1 MIKTLAKNYSEE
13 YYEKAL
19 LSREVFMNTKKFDP
33 SFQKLKQMQ
42 SLPLEQKII
51 VSKMRI
57 RQWHEHYEG
66 SVYVGFSGGV
76 DSTVLLHLVRQEFP
90 DVKGVFVN
98 TGLEYPQIVKFV
110 HTLSN
115 IDIIRPKLTYKEVI
129 EKYGYPIISKET
141 SQKIEDVRTTKS
153 EHMRNLRLGK
163 TGSKLGKLSN
173 KWMYLVDAPF
183 KISSRCCDVLKKA
196 PLLKYQRE
204 NKIFPYVGTMAEESF
219 RRQQSYCKHSC
230 NAFNMK
236 EPQSRPLMFWSKN
249 DVLQYLR
256 DYDVDYCKNI
266 YGDIVTD
273 STTGALTTTLAKRT
287 GCTFCM
293 FGVHLEK
300 YPNRF
305 QRMQTENPAL
315 YDYCINKLNLKEPLE
330 YCHIPYDKD
339 DFGNGIQTDIQFDLE
354 D

>member
-1 MIKTLAKNYSEE
+1 M
-13 YYEKAL
+13 
-19 LSREVFMNTKKFDP
+19 
-33 SFQKLKQMQ
+33 
-42 SLPLEQKII
+42 
-51 VSKMRI
+51 
-57 RQWHEHYEG
+57 
-66 SVYVGFSGGV
+66 
-76 DSTVLLHLVRQEFP
+76 RQEFP

-98 TGLEYPQIVKFV
+98 TGLEYPKIVKFV
-110 HTLSN
+110 HSLPN

-129 EKYGYPIISKET
+129 EKYGYPIISKQT
-141 SQKIEDVRTTKS
+141 SQKIQEIRTTKS
-153 EHMRNLRLGK
+153 EHLRNLRLGK
-163 TGSKLGKLSN
+163 LDSKPGKLSN

-183 KISSRCCDVLKKA
+183 KISSRCCDILKKA
-196 PLLKYQRE
+196 PLLKYQRA
-204 NKIFPYVGTMAEESF
+204 NQVFPYVGTMAEESF

-249 DVLQYLR
+249 DVLQYIR
-256 DYDVDYCKNI
+256 DYNIDYCRDV
-266 YGDIVTD
+266 YGDIVADKNTGLLY
-273 STTGALTTTLAKRT
+273 TTSAKRT
-287 GCTFCM
+287 GCAFCM

>member
-1 MIKTLAKNYSEE
+1 
-13 YYEKAL
+13 
-19 LSREVFMNTKKFDP
+19 MNTKKFDP
-33 SFQKLKQMQ
+33 SLQKLKQMQ

-66 SVYVGFSGGV
+66 NVIVSFSGGV
-76 DSTVLLHLVRQEFP
+76 DSTVLLHLVRSVFP
-90 DVKGVFVN
+90 DVKAVFVN
-98 TGLEYPQIVKFV
+98 TGLEYAEIVKFV
-110 HTLSN
+110 RSIPN
-115 IDIIRPKLTYKEVI
+115 VDIIRPKLTYKEVI

-141 SQKIEDVRTTKS
+141 AGKINEIRNTKS
-153 EHMRNLRLGK
+153 EHLRNIRLGNSE
-163 TGSKLGKLSN
+163 SKLSKLSN

-183 KISSRCCDVLKKA
+183 KISNRCCDILKKS
-196 PLLKYQRE
+196 PLLKYEHE
-204 NKIFPYVGTMAEESF
+204 NGLFPYVGTMAEESF
-219 RRQQSYCKHSC
+219 RRQQSYCIHSC

-236 EPQSRPLMFWSKN
+236 DPQSRPLMFWSKN

-256 DYDVDYCKNI
+256 DYNVDYCKNI
-266 YGDIVTD
+266 YGDIVENNI
-273 STTGALTTTLAKRT
+273 TGELTTTRAKRT

-305 QRMQTENPAL
+305 QRMQTEQPAL

-339 DFGNGIQTDIQFDLE
+339 DYSNGIQTSIDFYLE
-354 D
+354 E

>member
-1 MIKTLAKNYSEE
+1 ME
-13 YYEKAL
+13 Y
-19 LSREVFMNTKKFDP
+19 KFNP
-33 SFQKLKQMQ
+33 KVQKLKQMQ
-42 SLPLEQKII
+42 ALSLESKI
-51 VSKMRI
+51 VMSRQRI
-57 RQWHEHYEG
+57 KEWHEHYEG
-66 SVYVGFSGGV
+66 AVCVSFSGGV
-76 DSTVLLHLVRQEFP
+76 DSTVLLHLVRSVFP
-90 DVKGVFVN
+90 DVKAVFCN
-98 TGLEYPQIVKFV
+98 TGLEYPQIVRFV
-110 HTLSN
+110 HRTEN
-115 IDIIRPKLTYKEVI
+115 VEIIRPKLTYKEVI

-141 SQKIEDVRTTKS
+141 SQKIEEIRTTKS
-153 EHMRNLRLGK
+153 EHMLNLRLGK
-163 TGSKLGKLSN
+163 KGSKLDKLSN

-196 PLLKYQRE
+196 PLLKYQKD
-204 NKIFPYVGTMAEESF
+204 NQMFPYVGTMAEESF

-256 DYDVDYCKNI
+256 DYNVDYCKSI
-266 YGDIVTD
+266 YGDIITD
-273 STTGALTTTLAKRT
+273 NTTGLLTTTLAKRT

-293 FGVHLEK
+293 FGVYLEK

-315 YDYCINKLNLKEPLE
+315 YNYCINELNLKQVLE

-339 DFGNGIQTDIQFDLE
+339 DYGMGVQLDFEFE
-354 D
+354 DD

>member
-1 MIKTLAKNYSEE
+1 MKNDFNP
-13 YYEKAL
+13 AL
-19 LSREVFMNTKKFDP
+19 
-33 SFQKLKQMQ
+33 QKLKQMQ
-42 SLPLEQKII
+42 SLSLEQKII
-51 VSKMRI
+51 MSKMRI

-76 DSTVLLHLVRQEFP
+76 DSTVLLHLVRSVYP
-90 DVKGVFVN
+90 DVKAVFVN
-98 TGLEYPQIVKFV
+98 TGLEYPQIVRFV
-110 HTLSN
+110 HN
-115 IDIIRPKLTYKEVI
+115 VENVDIIRPKLTYKEVI
-129 EKYGYPIISKET
+129 EKYGYPVISKET

-196 PLLKYQRE
+196 PLLKYQKE
-204 NKIFPYVGTMAEESF
+204 NQMFPYVGTMAEESL

-256 DYDVDYCKNI
+256 DYNVDYCKSV

>member
-1 MIKTLAKNYSEE
+1 ME
-13 YYEKAL
+13 Y
-19 LSREVFMNTKKFDP
+19 KFNP
-33 SFQKLKQMQ
+33 KVQKLKQMQ
-42 SLPLEQKII
+42 ALSLESKI
-51 VSKMRI
+51 VMSRQRI
-57 RQWHEHYEG
+57 KEWHEHYEG
-66 SVYVGFSGGV
+66 AVCVSFSGGV
-76 DSTVLLHLVRQEFP
+76 DSTVLLHLVRSVFP
-90 DVKGVFVN
+90 DVKAVFCN
-98 TGLEYPQIVKFV
+98 TGLEYPQIVRFV
-110 HTLSN
+110 HRTEN
-115 IDIIRPKLTYKEVI
+115 VEIIRPKLTYKEVI

-141 SQKIEDVRTTKS
+141 SQKIEEIRTTKS
-153 EHMRNLRLGK
+153 ERMLNLRLGK
-163 TGSKLGKLSN
+163 KGSKLDKLSN

-196 PLLKYQRE
+196 PLLKYQKD
-204 NKIFPYVGTMAEESF
+204 NQMFPYVGTMAEESF

-256 DYDVDYCKNI
+256 DYNVDYCKSI
-266 YGDIVTD
+266 YGDIITD
-273 STTGALTTTLAKRT
+273 NTTGLLTTTLAKRT

-293 FGVHLEK
+293 FGVHMEP

-315 YDYCINKLNLKEPLE
+315 YNYCINELNLKQVLE

-339 DFGNGIQTDIQFDLE
+339 DYGMGVQLDFEFE
-354 D
+354 DN

>member
-1 MIKTLAKNYSEE
+1 MTDIQERLEH
-13 YYEKAL
+13 YEAE
-19 LSREVFMNTKKFDP
+19 RRRMNMQFNP
-33 SFQKLKQMQ
+33 QIQKLKQMQ

-51 VSKMRI
+51 MSKMRI

-66 SVYVGFSGGV
+66 SVCVSFSGGV

-110 HTLSN
+110 HSLPN

-129 EKYGYPIISKET
+129 ERYGYPVISKQT
-141 SQKIEDVRTTKS
+141 SEKIEDVRTTKS

-163 TGSKLGKLSN
+163 SDSKLGKLSN

-204 NKIFPYVGTMAEESF
+204 NQVFPYVGTMAEESF

-256 DYDVDYCKNI
+256 DYNVDYCKNI

-273 STTGALTTTLAKRT
+273 STTGSLTTTLAKRT

-293 FGVHLEK
+293 FGVHMEK

-305 QRMQTENPAL
+305 QRMEKENPAL
-315 YDYCINKLNLKEPLE
+315 YDYCINKLGLGKVLG
-330 YCHIPYDKD
+330 YCHIPYKYD
-339 DFGNGIQTDIQFDLE
+339 DYGDGLQLSFEFE
-354 D
+354 E

>member
-1 MIKTLAKNYSEE
+1 M
-13 YYEKAL
+13 
-19 LSREVFMNTKKFDP
+19 KKEFDP
-33 SFQKLKQMQ
+33 AIQKLKQMQ

-51 VSKMRI
+51 MSKMRI
-57 RQWHEHYEG
+57 RQWHEHYDG
-66 SVYVGFSGGV
+66 NVIVSFSGGV
-76 DSTVLLHLVRQEFP
+76 DSTVLLHLVRSVYP
-90 DVKGVFVN
+90 DVKAVFVN
-98 TGLEYPQIVKFV
+98 TGLEYPQIVRFV
-110 HTLSN
+110 HSVEN
-115 IDIIRPKLTYKEVI
+115 VDIIRPKLTYKEVI

-141 SQKIEDVRTTKS
+141 SQKIEEIRTTKS
-153 EHMRNLRLGK
+153 EHMLNLRLGK
-163 TGSKLGKLSN
+163 KGSKLDKLSN

-196 PLLKYQRE
+196 PLLKYQKD
-204 NKIFPYVGTMAEESF
+204 NQMFPYVGTMAEESF

-256 DYDVDYCKNI
+256 DYNVDYCKSI
-266 YGDIVTD
+266 YGDIITD
-273 STTGALTTTLAKRT
+273 NTTGLLTTTLAKRT

-305 QRMQTENPAL
+305 QRMQTEHPAL

-330 YCHIPYDKD
+330 YCNIPYDKD
-339 DFGNGIQTDIQFDLE
+339 DYRNRDEKQTEIEFVLE
-354 D
+354 P